1 MKTGF
6 SWFLSLDFFILLLD
20 VGKELVMLVEVAIL
34 ALFLPIVTS

>member
-6 SWFLSLDFFILLLD
+6 SWFLSLDFLISLLD